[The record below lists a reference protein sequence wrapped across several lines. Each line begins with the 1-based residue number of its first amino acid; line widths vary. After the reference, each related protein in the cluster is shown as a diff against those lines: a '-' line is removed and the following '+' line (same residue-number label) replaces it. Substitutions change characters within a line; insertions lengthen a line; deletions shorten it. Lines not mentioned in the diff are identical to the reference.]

1 MTNERKYSYRIIEA
15 QSESLPEVVVITNHD
30 QTKRKSYK
38 QKQALIERLE
48 EEGYKEAVSF
58 SREIVELDSIPSR
71 ISVFR
76 K

>member
-1 MTNERKYSYRIIEA
+1 
-15 QSESLPEVVVITNHD
+15 VVITNHD

-48 EEGYKEAVSF
+48 EEGYKEVASF
-58 SREIVELDSIPSR
+58 SREIIEFDSIPSR

-76 K
+76 QEK